1 MKRFATHITESA
13 TNAAQRKSRLEGSM
27 SVFMDKIRAA
37 RTRPVI
43 RGWIL
48 VEPEQVTGQMRGK
61 PTNGRQRFHAWIEDA
76 TDPDYVH
83 HYRGEY
89 WWSPSRGDWG
99 MRGSTRIHK
108 TDARNDWEGLVD
120 TAAGTGEWA
129 DGVLTVLSAK

>member
-1 MKRFATHITESA
+1 MKRFSTHITESA
-13 TNAAQRKSRLEGSM
+13 PDAARRKQRMEGSM
-27 SVFMDKIRAA
+27 HTFMDKVRAA

-48 VEPEQVTGQMRGK
+48 VEPEQVTGQARGK

-76 TDPDYVH
+76 TDADYVY

-108 TDARNDWEGLVD
+108 TDARQDWEGMEG
-120 TAAGTGEWA
+120 TAVGTGKWD

>member
-1 MKRFATHITESA
+1 MTEKWSAAYKRSVDCKHPKGFSQRAHCQGKRKRGITESA

-76 TDPDYVH
+76 TYP
-83 HYRGEY
+83 RME
-89 WWSPSRGDWG
+89 SLPSVGG
-99 MRGSTRIHK
+99 
-108 TDARNDWEGLVD
+108 
-120 TAAGTGEWA
+120 
-129 DGVLTVLSAK
+129 